1 MNQRTM
7 RRAKLMDWDSA
18 GLEPEV
24 RGDAVGF
31 GMDYLFFDNGCM
43 GL

>member
-31 GMDYLFFDNGCM
+31 GMDYLFFDSGCM